1 MKALAM
7 LCYCAL
13 LISAFSGPC
22 VARVATG
29 TLEGTVLDARGR
41 PIPGATVTIQTS
53 DGVHPHVTRH
63 TGMVQVAISEFVRF
77 AVGQYDLRAY
87 LNGSY
92 SDWAKRIAIRSK
104 QPASVTLQ
112 IKSSMTFR
120 IRS

>member
-1 MKALAM
+1 MKASTKV
-7 LCYCAL
+7 CWCAL
-13 LISAFSGPC
+13 LIILCGGPSF
-22 VARVATG
+22 ARVATG

-41 PIPGATVTIQTS
+41 AISGATVTIQTS
-53 DGVHPHVTRH
+53 DGTHPHVTH
-63 TGMVQVAISEFVRF
+63 TDGSGHFAFVRF

-104 QPASVTLQ
+104 RPAAVTLQ

-120 IRS
+120 INP